1 MRYCGITEGLHNAA
15 ITFID
20 GDGNIEFASESE
32 RYTKI
37 KNDSKIHPYL
47 QQMIER
53 TDKICWYEDPRMRA
67 SYIGLQKYNHHTMK
81 RKYKDVLTPIQWGE
95 HHKSHA
101 ASSYYTRPWNSK
113 EDTVI
118 LNIDGYGE
126 YQSATIYNHKFELL
140 HEVLMPYSIGSMY
153 AIITKLLGFRP
164 MQEEYIVMGMASF
177 GDPLYVDMITQI
189 QEKVYKDIHDKL
201 QDWKWQTYDAK
212 EQDRIVQQYRMAKQ
226 DVIVNDIKN
235 GLLKLGKREDIAASI
250 QKWAEIE
257 ILKLAKIARKYGS
270 KLCYAGG
277 VAQNVK
283 ANTLLHDL
291 FDEVW
296 IAVNPTDGGCSLGA
310 AARQYCLSTG
320 KDKINFV
327 DAYLGFDDGG
337 TINPSDVVKHLNE
350 EAMCGVISGP
360 AEFGPRALGN
370 RSLLADP
377 RLDIKDTV
385 NTIKRRQ
392 KFRPF
397 APVIL
402 EEYVDEYFDGPTNPY
417 MQFTAKAKHD
427 YNSVT
432 HVDGSA
438 RVQTVPKNSR
448 SIIRPILEEW
458 YEKTGVPMLLNTSL
472 NVKGKPICNDRYD
485 GYQFQVDSNTKVFYN
500 DSY

>member
-15 ITFID
+15 ISFINEN
-20 GDGNIEFASESE
+20 GDIEFATDSE

-37 KNDSKIHPYL
+37 KNDPNVHLYL
-47 QQMIER
+47 QKMIKPD
-53 TDKICWYEDPRMRA
+53 DKICWYEDPTIRKKF
-67 SYIGLQKYNHHTMK
+67 IGLVKYSPSYFNEKYNISVWGQHH
-81 RKYKDVLTPIQWGE
+81 V
-95 HHKSHA
+95 SHG

-126 YQSATIYNHKFELL
+126 YQSATIYDHNFNLL
-140 HEVLMPYSIGSMY
+140 HEVVMPYSIGSMY
-153 AIITKLLGFRP
+153 AIITSKLGYKP
-164 MQEEYIVMGMASF
+164 MEEEYIVMGMASF
-177 GDPLYVDMITQI
+177 GEPLYVNIIDEIQDQAYGYVHSLIKDFKYYNCLPEEQSFINKTYREQKRSILYQQI
-189 QEKVYKDIHDKL
+189 D
-201 QDWKWQTYDAK
+201 
-212 EQDRIVQQYRMAKQ
+212 DRLVK
-226 DVIVNDIKN
+226 KC
-235 GLLKLGKREDIAASI
+235 KKEDIASSLQA
-250 QKWAEIE
+250 WAERE
-257 ILKLAKIARKYGS
+257 ILKLAKIARMHGS

-283 ANTLLHDL
+283 ANTLISEL

-296 IAVNPTDGGCSLGA
+296 IAVNPTDGGTSLGA
-310 AARQYCLSTG
+310 AARQYCQDTG
-320 KDKINFV
+320 KDRINFI
-327 DAYLGFDDGG
+327 DGYLGFDDGG
-337 TINPSDVVKHLNE
+337 DINPSDVARHLQDHS
-350 EAMCGVISGP
+350 MCGVVSGK

-377 RLDIKDTV
+377 RLDIQDTV
-385 NTIKRRQ
+385 NTIKKRE

-402 EEYVDEYFDGPTNPY
+402 EEYVNEYFDGPTNHF
-417 MQFTAKAKHD
+417 MQFTAKAKHN
-427 YNSVT
+427 YKSVT

-472 NVKGKPICNDRYD
+472 NVRGKPICNDRYD
-485 GYQFQVDSNTKVFYN
+485 AYQFEIDTQTKVFYN